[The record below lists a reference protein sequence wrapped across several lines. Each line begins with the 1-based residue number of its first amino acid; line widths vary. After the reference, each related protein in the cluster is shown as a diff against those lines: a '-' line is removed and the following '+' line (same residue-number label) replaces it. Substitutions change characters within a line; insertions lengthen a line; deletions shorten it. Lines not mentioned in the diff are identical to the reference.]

1 MARLRKAGLVDSRRG
16 SRGGYMLA
24 RPAGEITMAE
34 VVEALEGSIAP
45 IECISE
51 AADGSIVCS
60 RESRRGPR
68 VPDEAA
74 VDARALLDREHAAR
88 DDARGPPGRLGE
100 PPLPTGTP
108 LPTLD
113 MPPLTSAAT
122 DDIATTD
129 DRSLTPNMADLEIKD
144 LHVRTEEREILRGV
158 DLEINRGEIHALMGP
173 NGSGKSTLANTLL
186 GHPSY
191 EITEGSITFK
201 GEDITEAEPHER
213 AKAGLFL
220 AFQYPVSIPGVS
232 VANFLRMAIN
242 AKREEPIQ
250 VKEFRTQLQHAI
262 ELLDVDSAFTSRH
275 LNDGFSGGE
284 KKRAEILQMAM
295 LAPDIA
301 ILDETD
307 SGLDIDA
314 LRTVAEGV
322 QRLHDEQGLGALIIT
337 HYQRIL
343 HYVKPEFVHILM
355 DGRIVLEGGVELVER
370 LEREGY
376 DQIRQEVGASAVA
389 PVTAVSDR
397 APRTQPR

>member
-1 MARLRKAGLVDSRRG
+1 
-16 SRGGYMLA
+16 
-24 RPAGEITMAE
+24 
-34 VVEALEGSIAP
+34 
-45 IECISE
+45 
-51 AADGSIVCS
+51 
-60 RESRRGPR
+60 
-68 VPDEAA
+68 
-74 VDARALLDREHAAR
+74 
-88 DDARGPPGRLGE
+88 
-100 PPLPTGTP
+100 
-108 LPTLD
+108 
-113 MPPLTSAAT
+113 
-122 DDIATTD
+122 
-129 DRSLTPNMADLEIKD
+129 MADLEIKN

-158 DLEINRGEIHALMGP
+158 DLEISRGEVHALMGP

-191 EITEGSITFK
+191 EITQGTIVFK
-201 GEDITEAEPHER
+201 GEDITGAEPHER

-242 AKREEPIQ
+242 AKRAGEDGEPIQ
-250 VKEFRTQLQHAI
+250 VKEFRGELQHAI
-262 ELLDVDSAFTSRH
+262 ELLDVDRAFTSRH

-295 LAPDIA
+295 LKPDVA

-376 DQIRQEVGASAVA
+376 DQIRQEFGGQGELAA
-389 PVTAVSDR
+389 
-397 APRTQPR
+397 

>member
-1 MARLRKAGLVDSRRG
+1 
-16 SRGGYMLA
+16 
-24 RPAGEITMAE
+24 
-34 VVEALEGSIAP
+34 
-45 IECISE
+45 
-51 AADGSIVCS
+51 
-60 RESRRGPR
+60 
-68 VPDEAA
+68 
-74 VDARALLDREHAAR
+74 
-88 DDARGPPGRLGE
+88 
-100 PPLPTGTP
+100 
-108 LPTLD
+108 
-113 MPPLTSAAT
+113 
-122 DDIATTD
+122 
-129 DRSLTPNMADLEIKD
+129 MADLEIKD
-144 LHVRTEEREILRGV
+144 LHVRIEDREILRGV
-158 DLEINRGEIHALMGP
+158 DLDINRGEIHALMGP

-191 EITEGSITFK
+191 EITEGSIIFK

-220 AFQYPVSIPGVS
+220 AFQYPVAIPGVS

-262 ELLDVDSAFTSRH
+262 ELLDVDRSFTSRH

-295 LAPDIA
+295 LAPDVA

-343 HYVKPEFVHILM
+343 HYVQPEFVHILM

-376 DQIRQEVGASAVA
+376 DQIRQEVGASAAGALATGDDGV
-389 PVTAVSDR
+389 
-397 APRTQPR
+397 